1 MIVLRVLVTGHA
13 LAGVI
18 SVSVL
23 ANILNQPV
31 YKEENMAGPRSKIL
45 LSSKR

>member
-1 MIVLRVLVTGHA
+1 MIMLRVLVTGHA

-23 ANILNQPV
+23 ANTLNQPV
-31 YKEENMAGPRSKIL
+31 YWEENMAGPRLKML